1 MDNLNKGT
9 TTQAL
14 NGNPGNEDA
23 GNVWLTEREIRYK
36 QQMQWSQ
43 SEASRFATEKTQA
56 EERANKYKKQALTS
70 DYKKVYRNGTFNVE
84 EFKEIQIEDPDYAEE
99 LAGMFE
105 INGKPATA
113 ENILASFWSAPSV
126 QQKTID
132 PDEMRRQITEEVL
145 SWIKWAQI
153 KASVSS
159 RFQSLPENVRAKA
172 EENYNLITNGRNVS
186 ESEAV
191 MFVQMASQ
199 YAMSQVPG
207 SYDKNIANMGSMVS
221 GGIAFNGNIETVDP
235 NKISDDDY
243 KDAIAEMFSMNRW
256 SAIGNTLA
264 SIHKQL

>member
-9 TTQAL
+9 TTQTL
-14 NGNPGNEDA
+14 NGNSGNDGTGDA
-23 GNVWLTEREIRYK
+23 QLTERELRYK
-36 QQMQWSQ
+36 QQMEGSKT
-43 SEASRFATEKTQA
+43 EASKFATEKTQA
-56 EERANKYKKQALTS
+56 EERANKYKKQALNS
-70 DYKKVYRNGTFNVE
+70 DYKKVYRNGQFNID
-84 EFKEIQIEDPDYAEE
+84 EFKEIQIEDPDYANE
-99 LAGMFE
+99 LAEMFE
-105 INGKPATA
+105 IHGKPATA
-113 ENILASFWSAPSV
+113 EQILQSFGGGSAV

-145 SWIKWAQI
+145 SWIRWAQI
-153 KASVSS
+153 NATVSS

-221 GGIAFNGNIETVDP
+221 GGISLNGNIETVDP
-235 NKISDDDY
+235 NKISDDVY
-243 KDAIAEMFSMNRW
+243 KDAIAEMHSMNRW

-264 SIHKQL
+264 FIHKQL

>member
-9 TTQAL
+9 TTQTPT
-14 NGNPGNEDA
+14 GNSGNEDT
-23 GNVWLTEREIRYK
+23 GNVWLTERELRYK
-36 QQMQWSQ
+36 QQMEGSKT
-43 SEASRFATEKTQA
+43 EASRFATEKTQA

-113 ENILASFWSAPSV
+113 ENILASFWSAPTV

-145 SWIKWAQI
+145 SWIKVAQI

>member
-1 MDNLNKGT
+1 
-9 TTQAL
+9 
-14 NGNPGNEDA
+14 
-23 GNVWLTEREIRYK
+23 
-36 QQMQWSQ
+36 MQWSQ
-43 SEASRFATEKTQA
+43 TEAQRFASEKSQA
-56 EERANKYKKQALTS
+56 EERANKYKKQALNS
-70 DYKKVYRNGTFNVE
+70 DYKKVYRNGQFNVE

-113 ENILASFWSAPSV
+113 ENILVSFWSASTV

-132 PDEMRRQITEEVL
+132 PDEMRRQITEQVRNEL
-145 SWIKWAQI
+145 KGDQI

-207 SYDKNIANMGSMVS
+207 SYDKNVANMGSMVS

-243 KDAIAEMFSMNRW
+243 KAALAEMFSMNRW

-264 SIHKQL
+264 LIHKQL

>member
-1 MDNLNKGT
+1 MDNLNGDT
-9 TTQAL
+9 TTQTPM
-14 NGNPGNEDA
+14 GNSGNDDI
-23 GNVWLTEREIRYK
+23 GNIWLSERELRYK
-36 QQMQWSQ
+36 QQMEGSKT
-43 SEASRFATEKTQA
+43 EASRFATEKTQA
-56 EERANKYKKQALTS
+56 EERANKYKTQALNS
-70 DYKKVYRNGTFNVE
+70 DYKKVYRNGTFNIN

-99 LAGMFE
+99 LAEMFE

-113 ENILASFWSAPSV
+113 EQIVQSFWDTPSV
-126 QQKTID
+126 SQKIIN
-132 PDEMRRQITEEVL
+132 PDEMRRQITDQIRSEMA
-145 SWIKWAQI
+145 WDKI

-159 RFQSLPENVRAKA
+159 RFQTLPENVRVKA
-172 EENYNLITNGRNVS
+172 EENYKLITNGRNVS

-221 GGIAFNGNIETVDP
+221 GGISFNGNIETVDP

-256 SAIGNTLA
+256 SNIGNTLA
-264 SIHKQL
+264 SIHKHL